1 MIAYV
6 TPEVYAEYDR
16 FVEGHPCGH
25 FMQSRMWG
33 RLKTHWEWDAVLVR
47 DDITGAILGSL
58 ALLTRK
64 VPGLPYTIMY
74 GCRGPVCDRSD
85 AKVVSQLIEG
95 AKCLAKE
102 KKAYLLKLD
111 PDVLA
116 SDHKF
121 IDTLVSLGFTPPTN
135 NRNFEGI
142 QPRFV
147 FRLNVAGRT
156 EENLLNSFEAKTR
169 YNIRLARRKGVEVKV
184 CGKEAVPAFSKIM
197 DETGKRDGFVV
208 RPASYLERLLDC
220 LGEHAR
226 LYMAYYNEQPVA
238 GSIAIWF
245 GNKVWYL
252 YGASSNASRNVMP
265 NYLLQWEMIRWA
277 LEKGCEIYD
286 FRGVSGDLSPENPL
300 YGLYRF
306 KKGFGGDFTEF
317 AGEFDMIL
325 KPAVAAAIKV
335 GEKAYRFGRRQ
346 VRNLRKLMADNDAGN
361 EKEPPKSDDSL

>member
-6 TPEVYAEYDR
+6 TPEVYSEYDR
-16 FVEGHPCGH
+16 FVEEHAQSH
-25 FMQSRMWG
+25 FMQTRMWG

-47 DDITGAILGSL
+47 DDITGAIKGSL

-64 VPGLPYTIMY
+64 VPGLPFSIMY

-85 AKVVSQLIEG
+85 VKVVSALIEG
-95 AKCLAKE
+95 AKRLAKE

-116 SDHKF
+116 SDKKF
-121 IDTLVSLGFTPPTN
+121 IDTLVSLGFSAPST

-156 EENLLNSFEAKTR
+156 EENLLNAFESKTR
-169 YNIRLARRKGVEVKV
+169 YNIRLARRKGVEVKI
-184 CGKEAVPAFSKIM
+184 CGKEAVSEFSKIM
-197 DETGKRDGFVV
+197 EETGARDRFVV
-208 RPASYLERLLDC
+208 RPASYFERLLDS
-220 LGEHAR
+220 LGDHAR
-226 LYMAYYNEQPVA
+226 LYMAYYNDHPVA
-238 GSIAIWF
+238 GSIAVWY
-245 GNKVWYL
+245 GRRVWYL
-252 YGASSNASRNVMP
+252 YGASSNSSRNVMP

-277 LEKGCEIYD
+277 IENGCDEYD

-306 KKGFGGDFTEF
+306 KKGFAGDFTEF
-317 AGEFDMIL
+317 AGEFDMVL
-325 KPAVAAAIKV
+325 KPAVATAIRV
-335 GEKAYRFGRRQ
+335 GEKTVRFGRRQ
-346 VRNLRKLMADNDAGN
+346 IRNVRKLISKGGSGS
-361 EKEPPKSDDSL
+361 EKKDVKTSEE